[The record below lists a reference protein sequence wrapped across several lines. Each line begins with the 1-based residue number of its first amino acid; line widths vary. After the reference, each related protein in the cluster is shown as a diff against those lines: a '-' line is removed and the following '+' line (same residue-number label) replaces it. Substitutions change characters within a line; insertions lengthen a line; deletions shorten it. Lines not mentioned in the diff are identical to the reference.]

1 MDETLELSNTHLVII
16 PSYNTGIL
24 LKKTVAEAL
33 QQWKPVWVV
42 IDGSDDGSENL
53 LSSLQTDHIN
63 ELTVIRSSQN
73 SGKGAALFEGIRQ
86 AQAAGF
92 THALTMDADY
102 QHPAH
107 FIKKYMKLST
117 QNSEAMILGEPIFE
131 ASAPSLRVKGR
142 RISNWWANLETL
154 GWGIHD
160 SLFGMRVYPID
171 HFLKTMQSTRWA
183 RRFDFD
189 PEIAVRMAWLG
200 VPIVNLPTPVR
211 YILKEDG
218 GVSQF
223 KYGRDNVLLTWMHT
237 RLFFGFLIRLPQLL
251 LRNGSVE

>member
-1 MDETLELSNTHLVII
+1 MDEILELSKTHLVII

-33 QQWKPVWVV
+33 QQWTPVWVV
-42 IDGSDDGSENL
+42 IDGSDDGSEKL
-53 LSSLQTDHIN
+53 LSAMEADHLNKLRI
-63 ELTVIRSSQN
+63 IQSSQN
-73 SGKGAALFEGIRQ
+73 SGKGAALLKGIRQ

-92 THALTMDADY
+92 THVLTMDADY
-102 QHPAH
+102 QHPANY
-107 FIKKYMKLST
+107 IKQYMKLSL
-117 QNSEAMILGEPIFE
+117 QNPKAMILGEPIFD

-200 VPIVNLPTPVR
+200 VHVLNLPTPVR

-223 KYGRDNVLLTWMHT
+223 KYGRDNVLLAWMHT
-237 RLFFGFLIRLPQLL
+237 RLFFGFLLRLPHLL
-251 LRNGSVE
+251 LRNGTVE

>member
-1 MDETLELSNTHLVII
+1 MTEILELSKTHLVII

-33 QQWKPVWVV
+33 QQWTPVWVV
-42 IDGSDDGSENL
+42 IDGSDDGSEKL
-53 LSSLQTDHIN
+53 LSAMEADHLNKLRI
-63 ELTVIRSSQN
+63 IQSSQN
-73 SGKGAALFEGIRQ
+73 SGKGAALLKGVSQ
-86 AQAAGF
+86 AQADGF
-92 THALTMDADY
+92 THVLTMDADY
-102 QHPAH
+102 QHPANY
-107 FIKKYMKLST
+107 IKQYMKLSL
-117 QNSEAMILGEPIFE
+117 QNPKAMILGEPIFD

-200 VPIVNLPTPVR
+200 VPVLNLPTPVR

-223 KYGRDNVLLTWMHT
+223 KYGRDNVLLAWMHT
-237 RLFFGFLIRLPQLL
+237 RLFFGLLLRLPHLL
-251 LRNGSVE
+251 LRNGAVE

>member
-1 MDETLELSNTHLVII
+1 MDETLELSSTHLVII

-24 LKKTVAEAL
+24 LKKTVTEAL

-53 LSSLQTDHIN
+53 LSSLQADHIN

-73 SGKGAALFEGIRQ
+73 GGKGAALLEGIRQ

-211 YILKEDG
+211 
-218 GVSQF
+218 
-223 KYGRDNVLLTWMHT
+223 
-237 RLFFGFLIRLPQLL
+237 
-251 LRNGSVE
+251 

>member
-1 MDETLELSNTHLVII
+1 MDETLELSSTYLVII

-63 ELTVIRSSQN
+63 ELRVIRSSQN
-73 SGKGAALFEGIRQ
+73 SGKGAALLKGIRQ

-92 THALTMDADY
+92 THVLTMDADY
-102 QHPAH
+102 QHPANY
-107 FIKKYMKLST
+107 IKQYMKLSL
-117 QNSEAMILGEPIFE
+117 QNPKAMILGEPIFD

-171 HFLKTMQSTRWA
+171 HFLKTMQSTGWA

-200 VPIVNLPTPVR
+200 VHVLNLPTPVR

-223 KYGRDNVLLTWMHT
+223 KYGRDNVLLAWMHT
-237 RLFFGFLIRLPQLL
+237 RLFFGFLLRLPHLL
-251 LRNGSVE
+251 LRNGTVE

>member
-1 MDETLELSNTHLVII
+1 MDETLELSSTYLVII

-63 ELTVIRSSQN
+63 ELRVIRSSQN
-73 SGKGAALFEGIRQ
+73 SGKGAALLKGIRQ

-92 THALTMDADY
+92 THVLTMDADY

-117 QNSEAMILGEPIFE
+117 QNSEAMILGEPIF
-131 ASAPSLRVKGR
+131 
-142 RISNWWANLETL
+142 
-154 GWGIHD
+154 
-160 SLFGMRVYPID
+160 
-171 HFLKTMQSTRWA
+171 
-183 RRFDFD
+183 
-189 PEIAVRMAWLG
+189 
-200 VPIVNLPTPVR
+200 
-211 YILKEDG
+211 
-218 GVSQF
+218 
-223 KYGRDNVLLTWMHT
+223 
-237 RLFFGFLIRLPQLL
+237 
-251 LRNGSVE
+251 

>member
-1 MDETLELSNTHLVII
+1 MDEILELSKTHLVII

-33 QQWKPVWVV
+33 QQWTPVWVV
-42 IDGSDDGSENL
+42 IDGSDDGSEKL
-53 LSSLQTDHIN
+53 LSAMEADHLNKLRI
-63 ELTVIRSSQN
+63 IQSSQN
-73 SGKGAALFEGIRQ
+73 SGKGAALLKGVSQ
-86 AQAAGF
+86 AQADGF
-92 THALTMDADY
+92 THVLTMDADY
-102 QHPAH
+102 QHPANY
-107 FIKKYMKLST
+107 IKQYMKLSL
-117 QNSEAMILGEPIFE
+117 QHPKAMILGEPIFE

-142 RISNWWANLETL
+142 RISNWCAKLETL

-171 HFLKTMQSTRWA
+171 SFLKTMQSTRWA

-200 VPIVNLPTPVR
+200 VPVVNLPTPVR

-223 KYGRDNVLLTWMHT
+223 KYGRDNVLLTWMHA
-237 RLFFGFLIRLPQLL
+237 RLFFEFLIRFPQLL
-251 LRNGSVE
+251 LRTGSVE